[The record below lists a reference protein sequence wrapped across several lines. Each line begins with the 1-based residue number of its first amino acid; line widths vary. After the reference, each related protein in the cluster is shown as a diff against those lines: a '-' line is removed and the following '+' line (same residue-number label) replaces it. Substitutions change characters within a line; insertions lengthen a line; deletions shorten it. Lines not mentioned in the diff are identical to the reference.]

1 VGSGTGWRMMRLVRI
16 PLRARLTLAFAA
28 GMTVVSLGVGAFV
41 YVQVRGDLR
50 HQVDLGLRARAQA
63 LTAGDST
70 GPLRFTSGHYADND
84 ESVAQ
89 LLTPQ
94 GRVLGSTRSVA
105 GQPLLPLRELRA
117 GRFANTKPPRLDALR
132 LFVAATT
139 DHGQPAYLVVGAT
152 MSDTREEL
160 GRLAL
165 LFLVALPAA
174 LAVSSVIGWL
184 LAGAALRP
192 MRRMSVEAAAIGGD
206 QPDRRMTIPRGEP
219 AMALLASTLNSTFD
233 RLQEAIRR
241 ERRFAG
247 NASHELRT
255 PLATLKAEV
264 DTALSAPRTH
274 DELCEALASAAGEVR
289 HLIAITEG
297 LLVLARDG
305 KGGLPIAR
313 TTTSLRELVH
323 DRVKA
328 FTPTAEHA
336 GVTLTAEADDVSA
349 QLDPRRARQ
358 ALDNLIA
365 NAIRHTPPGGAVSVS
380 ATVDGKGAQL
390 VVEDDGSGFTESA
403 LAAAFEPFNRAA
415 GEDGGAGLG
424 LAMAN
429 AVAVAHGGSATA
441 ANRPGRGAVVTLHLG
456 TPS

>member
-70 GPLRFTSGHYADND
+70 GPLRYTSGHYADND

-94 GRVLGSTRSVA
+94 GRLLGSTRSVA

-117 GRFANTKPPRLDALR
+117 GRFANTKPPRLDAMR

-139 DHGQPAYLVVGAT
+139 DHGQPACLVVGAT

-274 DELCEALASAAGEVR
+274 DELW
-289 HLIAITEG
+289 
-297 LLVLARDG
+297 
-305 KGGLPIAR
+305 KPW
-313 TTTSLRELVH
+313 
-323 DRVKA
+323 
-328 FTPTAEHA
+328 
-336 GVTLTAEADDVSA
+336 
-349 QLDPRRARQ
+349 RR
-358 ALDNLIA
+358 
-365 NAIRHTPPGGAVSVS
+365 
-380 ATVDGKGAQL
+380 
-390 VVEDDGSGFTESA
+390 
-403 LAAAFEPFNRAA
+403 
-415 GEDGGAGLG
+415 
-424 LAMAN
+424 
-429 AVAVAHGGSATA
+429 
-441 ANRPGRGAVVTLHLG
+441 RPGRCAT
-456 TPS
+456 